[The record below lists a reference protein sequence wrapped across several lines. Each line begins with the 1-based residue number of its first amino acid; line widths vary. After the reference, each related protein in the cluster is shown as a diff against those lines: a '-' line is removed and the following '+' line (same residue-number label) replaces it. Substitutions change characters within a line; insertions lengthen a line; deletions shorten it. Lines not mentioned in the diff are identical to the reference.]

1 MDLLILLIGT
11 ILLVISAVFKL
22 DALFMATFLVA
33 TFNDFIRTAMIQKK
47 QDERAVLIKSKADG
61 LTYFIVFGLLVVM
74 LGVSVKRPEFF
85 PSIPQ
90 VLSIIITAICLIHS
104 LTLSIF
110 QRKY

>member
-22 DALFMATFLVA
+22 DILFMATFLFTA
-33 TFNDFIRTAMIQKK
+33 FNDFIRTAMIQKK
-47 QDERAVLIKSKADG
+47 QDERAALIKSKSDS
-61 LTYFIVFGLLVVM
+61 LTYFIIFGLLVVM
-74 LGVSVKRPEFF
+74 LGVSVKRPELFQ
-85 PSIPQ
+85 SVPQ
-90 VLSIIITAICLIHS
+90 MLCITITAICLIHS